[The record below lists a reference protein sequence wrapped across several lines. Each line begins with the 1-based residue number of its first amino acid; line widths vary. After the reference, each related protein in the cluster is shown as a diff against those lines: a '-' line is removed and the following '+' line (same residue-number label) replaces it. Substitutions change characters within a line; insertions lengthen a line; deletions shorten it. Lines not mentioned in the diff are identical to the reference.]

1 MTPLF
6 PTYVVGSLPRDEW
19 VVDVINS
26 RNAGELGAEDA
37 DRLLDGAVL
46 NAVRMQEAAGLDYVS
61 DGEWRRN
68 SYTRVFTDAV
78 DGFTRDLQPPRKY
91 ATAGQPAVTSRIVQ
105 REPLSTEDAAF
116 LQANATAGTIAT
128 LPSPYSVG
136 ATAWTA
142 EHSATL
148 YPSRAETMEAC
159 APIINGAVK
168 ELADIGVDVVQLD
181 DTWLGDLPNPDF
193 RAEEGIHDL
202 EEELDLYVRSI
213 NVGFEGV
220 EGVSLSVH
228 VCGHTSP
235 ATQGS
240 DGWPYELLFEALGRM
255 NAERFTIAMAGP
267 NLDGY
272 GALRDF
278 PKDAVLGL
286 GVLRTIDQR
295 IETPQEIVQRVER
308 ALEFVP
314 KERVALNP
322 DCGFSPS
329 TRNRRDIDGVYL
341 RLKAMCEAAE
351 TLRDK
356 YG

>member
-1 MTPLF
+1 
-6 PTYVVGSLPRDEW
+6 
-19 VVDVINS
+19 
-26 RNAGELGAEDA
+26 
-37 DRLLDGAVL
+37 
-46 NAVRMQEAAGLDYVS
+46 
-61 DGEWRRN
+61 
-68 SYTRVFTDAV
+68 
-78 DGFTRDLQPPRKY
+78 
-91 ATAGQPAVTSRIVQ
+91 
-105 REPLSTEDAAF
+105 
-116 LQANATAGTIAT
+116 
-128 LPSPYSVG
+128 
-136 ATAWTA
+136 
-142 EHSATL
+142 
-148 YPSRAETMEAC
+148 MEAC

-308 ALEFVP
+308 ALGVRTQGTRRPEP
-314 KERVALNP
+314 GLRVLALDAEP
-322 DCGFSPS
+322 AGH
-329 TRNRRDIDGVYL
+329 RRRVYL